1 MTTDT
6 LAKLAHEIWSAAQLA
21 PGEGIEDG
29 IARIESALTAQA
41 LPAAGRCDECGK
53 DQAEGWALY
62 CVGCLEKTGLLAKE
76 ALPSAQHVSSTAADL
91 TGPNNTTAQATTGAA
106 TTGAPSEPF
115 GYFKAEPF
123 GWTDCAEDDDG
134 AVALYE
140 GPQQAAQ
147 APALTDHEIETLA
160 HRMCWRYK
168 HDGDSYGD
176 PAYTFNKVTLI
187 DFVRRVG
194 AGSVSGWPALLAGAA
209 LQQSVAT
216 MESAAAH
223 LGSLPKMHQGKLLA
237 HDLRRAASCCETA
250 IESIQQATQPQA
262 ARTTEG
268 I

>member
-1 MTTDT
+1 MTATPT
-6 LAKLAHEIWSAAQLA
+6 PSALLTEFNRYFTSANSVDV
-21 PGEGIEDG
+21 GERVSVPTAEWRELF
-29 IARIESALTAQA
+29 ATLTAQA
-41 LPAAGRCDECGK
+41 PAI
-53 DQAEGWALY
+53 
-62 CVGCLEKTGLLAKE
+62 
-76 ALPSAQHVSSTAADL
+76 
-91 TGPNNTTAQATTGAA
+91 
-106 TTGAPSEPF
+106 
-115 GYFKAEPF
+115 
-123 GWTDCAEDDDG
+123 
-134 AVALYE
+134 
-140 GPQQAAQ
+140 
-147 APALTDHEIETLA
+147 TDHEIETLA

-250 IESIQQATQPQA
+250 LAALPQPPQPQSA
-262 ARTTEG
+262 QPEVTK
-268 I
+268 